1 MKGCLKYSSCTPMPS
16 PGLPPAPPCTPTHSS
31 DACQSRRKCVAFSMS
46 ALEEIYVAD
55 EWDRT
60 PTEPARHL
68 SYSDLLE
75 LKEIQRS
82 LPLADQPADPFT
94 HKPGSQYLSH
104 VPIKLLP
111 LLPESS
117 SCTTPSICAS
127 SNTPSPVS
135 EAPSTQLPTKQHFV
149 VRPGRLFPHGISS
162 RSASPSPANS
172 RSSSPNR
179 STKPPFAKPP
189 PCILPLTDH
198 TTAPKPAS
206 SPSSPLG
213 RVLPP
218 QMSHL
223 SHLMPKNKVVPT
235 PKRSFAFLP
244 LLETPPSTASNTPLA
259 TPLHSELNS
268 AVTSRANS
276 TLSSP
281 MPSLPN
287 SPTIA
292 LKALEESAP
301 KHDDATTGRHLSDS
315 DDGLDGV
322 SRVYDPPTPSLTIA
336 SLDSSPP
343 TSRASSMSPH
353 DGYFPHHPAPSD
365 AFDYGVRNHS
375 PVEPLPAPRPSR
387 LSALPSPS
395 LVPPS
400 PLKLGLSPNMQ
411 RASPFSFSNNAE
423 PRSPTLLDSVHP
435 HGRDDMERGRK
446 MERKVKE
453 KKKRQVIVINDEEIV
468 IGSDSEDDDLAES
481 ESETSSMSSGAPPNL
496 GIGGFVGVGMR
507 NSRFAKSMG
516 ERMSTSSSTVWAF
529 EDEDTMTSASISR
542 SPSQQDGFVGVST
555 ILGIQS
561 TSTTT
566 MTTTTTMTSSSTRSS
581 PTVSMSVV
589 NSMSTAT
596 LSTPK
601 VSSSNVNPNLLSP
614 VPTPT
619 PTPPPESR
627 MPSGLALALARSDG
641 LRSRSLTP
649 TLHEAEWTAPSSP
662 YSGARG
668 SVGTSGQQLTPPPSE
683 PGSPSKYSEN
693 ACSHS
698 SPTRSRG
705 CCSPTSFRS
714 SASSKVSISPRVSCS
729 PRSSGIKASTSLKV
743 STSPKCV
750 GNGSTVAR
758 KRASMSPRSSP
769 VLA

>member
-1 MKGCLKYSSCTPMPS
+1 
-16 PGLPPAPPCTPTHSS
+16 
-31 DACQSRRKCVAFSMS
+31 MS

-68 SYSDLLE
+68 SYSDMLE

-117 SCTTPSICAS
+117 SCTTPSSGAS
-127 SNTPSPVS
+127 STTPSPVA
-135 EAPSTQLPTKQHFV
+135 EAPSTQLPTEQHFV

-198 TTAPKPAS
+198 TTVPKTAS

-213 RVLPP
+213 RVPPP

-223 SHLMPKNKVVPT
+223 SHLMPKKKVAPA

-244 LLETPPSTASNTPLA
+244 LLETPPSTASNTPVA
-259 TPLHSELNS
+259 TPIHSELNS

-292 LKALEESAP
+292 LKALEESTP
-301 KHDDATTGRHLSDS
+301 KHDSATTHSHFSDS
-315 DDGLDGV
+315 DDGLLSDGV
-322 SRVYDPPTPSLTIA
+322 SRAYDPPTPSLTIA

-343 TSRASSMSPH
+343 TSRASSMSPQFARRQLYDQTFAEKDAKH
-353 DGYFPHHPAPSD
+353 SDGYFPHHPAPSD
-365 AFDYGVRNHS
+365 AYDYGVHNHS
-375 PVEPLPAPRPSR
+375 PVEPLPALRPSR

-400 PLKLGLSPNMQ
+400 PLNLELSPNMQ
-411 RASPFSFSNNAE
+411 RAGPFSFSSNAE

-435 HGRDDMERGRK
+435 LGRDDKERGRK

-468 IGSDSEDDDLAES
+468 IGSDSEDDNLAES

-507 NSRFAKSMG
+507 NSRFARSMG

-529 EDEDTMTSASISR
+529 EDEDTMTSASVSR
-542 SPSQQDGFVGVST
+542 SPTQQDGFIGVST

-561 TSTTT
+561 TTS
-566 MTTTTTMTSSSTRSS
+566 TTTTTTTTTSSSSTRSS
-581 PTVSMSVV
+581 STVSMSVV

-596 LSTPK
+596 LSTPML
-601 VSSSNVNPNLLSP
+601 SSTSVNLNLPSP

-627 MPSGLALALARSDG
+627 MPSGLALALARSDD
-641 LRSRSLTP
+641 L
-649 TLHEAEWTAPSSP
+649 
-662 YSGARG
+662 
-668 SVGTSGQQLTPPPSE
+668 
-683 PGSPSKYSEN
+683 
-693 ACSHS
+693 
-698 SPTRSRG
+698 
-705 CCSPTSFRS
+705 
-714 SASSKVSISPRVSCS
+714 
-729 PRSSGIKASTSLKV
+729 
-743 STSPKCV
+743 
-750 GNGSTVAR
+750 
-758 KRASMSPRSSP
+758 
-769 VLA
+769 

>member
-1 MKGCLKYSSCTPMPS
+1 MYIFEYRDM
-16 PGLPPAPPCTPTHSS
+16 
-31 DACQSRRKCVAFSMS
+31 
-46 ALEEIYVAD
+46 
-55 EWDRT
+55 
-60 PTEPARHL
+60 
-68 SYSDLLE
+68 LE

-117 SCTTPSICAS
+117 SCTIPSSGAPS
-127 SNTPSPVS
+127 TTPSPIS
-135 EAPSTQLPTKQHFV
+135 EAPSTQLPTEQHFV

-223 SHLMPKNKVVPT
+223 SHLMPKKVAPT

-244 LLETPPSTASNTPLA
+244 LLETPPSTASNTPVA
-259 TPLHSELNS
+259 TPIHSELNS

-281 MPSLPN
+281 MPSVPN
-287 SPTIA
+287 SPTIG
-292 LKALEESAP
+292 LKALEESTP
-301 KHDDATTGRHLSDS
+301 KYDDATTHSHFSDS
-315 DDGLDGV
+315 DDGFLSDSV
-322 SRVYDPPTPSLTIA
+322 SRAYDPPTPSLTIA

-343 TSRASSMSPH
+343 TSRASSMSPQFARRQLYDQTFAEKGAKH
-353 DGYFPHHPAPSD
+353 SDGYFPHHPATSD
-365 AFDYGVRNHS
+365 AFDYGVHNHS
-375 PVEPLPAPRPSR
+375 PVEPLPALRPSR

-400 PLKLGLSPNMQ
+400 PLNLELSPNMQ
-411 RASPFSFSNNAE
+411 RAGPFSFSSNAE

-435 HGRDDMERGRK
+435 LGRDDKERGRK

-507 NSRFAKSMG
+507 NSRFARSMG

-529 EDEDTMTSASISR
+529 EDEDTMSSASVSR
-542 SPSQQDGFVGVST
+542 SPTQQDGFIGVST

-561 TSTTT
+561 TTSTTT
-566 MTTTTTMTSSSTRSS
+566 MTTTTTTSSSSTRSS
-581 PTVSMSVV
+581 STVSMSVV

-596 LSTPK
+596 LSTPML
-601 VSSSNVNPNLLSP
+601 SSSNVNPNLPSP

-619 PTPPPESR
+619 PTPPPDSR

-662 YSGARG
+662 YSAWITKVRKC
-668 SVGTSGQQLTPPPSE
+668 SASNVIVHPPPDATSVD
-683 PGSPSKYSEN
+683 
-693 ACSHS
+693 
-698 SPTRSRG
+698 TQQISRAFVF
-705 CCSPTSFRS
+705 SLVADTQS
-714 SASSKVSISPRVSCS
+714 RVFF
-729 PRSSGIKASTSLKV
+729 PD
-743 STSPKCV
+743 
-750 GNGSTVAR
+750 
-758 KRASMSPRSSP
+758 
-769 VLA
+769 

>member
-1 MKGCLKYSSCTPMPS
+1 MKGCLKYSSWTPMPS

-31 DACQSRRKCVAFSMS
+31 DACQSRRKCVVFSMS
-46 ALEEIYVAD
+46 ALEEIHVAD

-60 PTEPARHL
+60 PTEPARNL
-68 SYSDLLE
+68 SYSDMLE

-117 SCTTPSICAS
+117 TCTIPSSGAS
-127 SNTPSPVS
+127 STTQSPVS
-135 EAPSTQLPTKQHFV
+135 ETPSPQLPTEQHFV

-179 STKPPFAKPP
+179 SMKPPFAKPP

-223 SHLMPKNKVVPT
+223 SHLMPKKKVAPS

-244 LLETPPSTASNTPLA
+244 LLETPPSTASNTPVA
-259 TPLHSELNS
+259 TPIHSELNS

-292 LKALEESAP
+292 LKALEESTP
-301 KHDDATTGRHLSDS
+301 KHDVATHSHFSDF
-315 DDGLDGV
+315 DGAN
-322 SRVYDPPTPSLTIA
+322 RAFDPPTPSLTIA

-343 TSRASSMSPH
+343 TSRASSISPQFAMRQLYDQTFADKDAKH
-353 DGYFPHHPAPSD
+353 SDGYFPHHPVTGD
-365 AFDYGVRNHS
+365 AFDYGVHNHS
-375 PVEPLPAPRPSR
+375 PVEPLPAIRPSR
-387 LSALPSPS
+387 LSAMPSPA

-400 PLKLGLSPNMQ
+400 PLNLSLSPNMQ
-411 RASPFSFSNNAE
+411 RGGPFSLSNDAE
-423 PRSPTLLDSVHP
+423 PRSPTLLDSVQP
-435 HGRDDMERGRK
+435 IVREDNMRGRQ
-446 MERKVKE
+446 MERKVKKE
-453 KKKRQVIVINDEEIV
+453 KKRQVIVINDEEIV
-468 IGSDSEDDDLAES
+468 IGSDSEEDDDVAES

-507 NSRFAKSMG
+507 NSRFARSMG
-516 ERMSTSSSTVWAF
+516 ERMSSSSSTVWAF
-529 EDEDTMTSASISR
+529 EDEDTMSNASVIDSDDDNNDNDNIVIVNALDLDSVDVRRELDVNCYPQHAHAVVFERQSESALACSYSN
-542 SPSQQDGFVGVST
+542 PH
-555 ILGIQS
+555 S
-561 TSTTT
+561 TSRFADAIRIG
-566 MTTTTTMTSSSTRSS
+566 SCFST
-581 PTVSMSVV
+581 
-589 NSMSTAT
+589 
-596 LSTPK
+596 
-601 VSSSNVNPNLLSP
+601 
-614 VPTPT
+614 
-619 PTPPPESR
+619 
-627 MPSGLALALARSDG
+627 
-641 LRSRSLTP
+641 
-649 TLHEAEWTAPSSP
+649 
-662 YSGARG
+662 
-668 SVGTSGQQLTPPPSE
+668 
-683 PGSPSKYSEN
+683 
-693 ACSHS
+693 
-698 SPTRSRG
+698 
-705 CCSPTSFRS
+705 
-714 SASSKVSISPRVSCS
+714 
-729 PRSSGIKASTSLKV
+729 
-743 STSPKCV
+743 
-750 GNGSTVAR
+750 
-758 KRASMSPRSSP
+758 KRRIA
-769 VLA
+769 V

>member
-1 MKGCLKYSSCTPMPS
+1 MY
-16 PGLPPAPPCTPTHSS
+16 
-31 DACQSRRKCVAFSMS
+31 FSEYRDM
-46 ALEEIYVAD
+46 
-55 EWDRT
+55 
-60 PTEPARHL
+60 
-68 SYSDLLE
+68 LE

-117 SCTTPSICAS
+117 SCTTPSSGAS
-127 SNTPSPVS
+127 STTPSPVA
-135 EAPSTQLPTKQHFV
+135 EAPSTQLPTEQHFV

-198 TTAPKPAS
+198 TTAPKTAS

-223 SHLMPKNKVVPT
+223 SHLMPKKKVAPT

-244 LLETPPSTASNTPLA
+244 LLETPPSTASNTPVA
-259 TPLHSELNS
+259 TPIHSELNS

-292 LKALEESAP
+292 LKALEESTP
-301 KHDDATTGRHLSDS
+301 KHDGATHSHFSDS
-315 DDGLDGV
+315 DDGLLSDGV
-322 SRVYDPPTPSLTIA
+322 SRAYDPPTPSLTIA

-343 TSRASSMSPH
+343 TSRASSMSPQFARRQLYDQTFAEKDAKH
-353 DGYFPHHPAPSD
+353 SDGYFPHHPAPSD
-365 AFDYGVRNHS
+365 AYDYGVHHHS
-375 PVEPLPAPRPSR
+375 QVEPLPALRASR

-400 PLKLGLSPNMQ
+400 PLNLELSPNMQ
-411 RASPFSFSNNAE
+411 RAGPFSFSSNAE

-435 HGRDDMERGRK
+435 LGRDDKERGRK

-468 IGSDSEDDDLAES
+468 IGSDSEDDNLAES

-507 NSRFAKSMG
+507 NSRFARSMG

-529 EDEDTMTSASISR
+529 EDEDTMSSASVSR
-542 SPSQQDGFVGVST
+542 SPTQQDGFIGVST

-561 TSTTT
+561 TTS
-566 MTTTTTMTSSSTRSS
+566 TTTTTTTTTTSSSSTRSS
-581 PTVSMSVV
+581 STVSMSVV

-596 LSTPK
+596 LSTPML
-601 VSSSNVNPNLLSP
+601 SSTNVNPNLPSP

-619 PTPPPESR
+619 PTPPPEPR

-641 LRSRSLTP
+641 
-649 TLHEAEWTAPSSP
+649 
-662 YSGARG
+662 
-668 SVGTSGQQLTPPPSE
+668 
-683 PGSPSKYSEN
+683 
-693 ACSHS
+693 
-698 SPTRSRG
+698 
-705 CCSPTSFRS
+705 
-714 SASSKVSISPRVSCS
+714 
-729 PRSSGIKASTSLKV
+729 
-743 STSPKCV
+743 
-750 GNGSTVAR
+750 
-758 KRASMSPRSSP
+758 
-769 VLA
+769 